1 MAVESNKCYYDLQD
15 TGNNVF
21 ANDMLMIMDDLNASV
36 GRNQQKHI
44 EKSSVEPFTMN
55 VENENGTRFIDFYE
69 INDII

>member
-1 MAVESNKCYYDLQD
+1 MAVESNKFYYDLQD

-36 GRNQQKHI
+36 GRNQQQHI
-44 EKSSVEPFTMN
+44 EKSSVEPFRMN